1 MNGLRIF
8 LAVWMVT
15 LLIVSMACV
24 KGSTTLADNHPFAVQ
39 GLVFA
44 PYTDD
49 KVTITNTATGESLVI
64 GLISHDDES
73 MEYIGNLANLVDE
86 WQEGDIITVTF
97 SDQTFKVIAVPNVM
111 GARVDFNA
119 PEGYV
124 PTPFAAGTFLVLTAA
139 GYYLIKRRKDKMTET
154 VKPIRWGIVT
164 IVAIS
169 ILAVAAIIIAAIA
182 YGISVPSVAE
192 ITAGLAATKAVLQ
205 LFAVPI
211 LIFFAVLGAVMY
223 QINGYYNAKTKNPD
237 LTFNNNYWFNTISAA
252 ILAAG
257 AISTVDTLSIGTVI
271 AALSGGLGL
280 NYTISKTV
288 ATKE

>member
-1 MNGLRIF
+1 MNRARIL
-8 LAVWMVT
+8 LAVWLVT
-15 LLIVSMACV
+15 LLIVGVACV
-24 KGSTTLADNHPFAVQ
+24 KGSTPTLADNHPFAVQ

-49 KVTITNTATGESLVI
+49 KVTLTNTATGESLVI
-64 GLISHDDES
+64 GLIIHDDES
-73 MEYIGNLANLVDE
+73 MEYIGNLANLVEE

-97 SDQTFKVIAVPNVM
+97 SDQTFKAIATHSIQ

-119 PEGYV
+119 PEGYI
-124 PTPFAAGTFLVLTAA
+124 PTPFDAGTFLVLTAA
-139 GYYLIKRRKDKMTET
+139 GYYLIKRRKTMTDT

-164 IVAIS
+164 IVAIL
-169 ILAVAAIIIAAIA
+169 ILAVAAIIIASIA
-182 YGISVPSVAE
+182 YGITVPSVAE
-192 ITAGLAATKAVLQ
+192 ITAGLAAINVVLQ
-205 LFAVPI
+205 IFAVPI
-211 LIFFAVLGAVMY
+211 LICFAVAGSVMY

-280 NYTISKTV
+280 NYAVSKTV